1 MGKKGNFLKK
11 AASLVAG
18 AAVFGMV
25 AGATFNLV
33 ADVDSSDNKREM
45 EISEIFDDS
54 VAVFSNKQNK
64 EEIENT
70 DKNPDDDIP
79 TTSLVSNKVAAGM
92 DVSEIAKAVMPSVVS
107 INVTVMTQYDSF
119 FYGNYEYETPGS
131 GSGIIIGKNDS
142 ELLIVTNNHVVND
155 AKTVSVCF
163 IDDNSYDAV
172 VKGTDSANDLAIIVV
187 KLEDI
192 SEDTMSKIEIAKLGD
207 SDAVLVGEQVVAIGN
222 ALGYGQSVTT
232 GIVSAKDRV
241 VDTNVT
247 PLIQTDAA
255 INPGNSGGALLN
267 MKGEVIGI
275 NSSKYM
281 STEVEGMGYAIP
293 ISKVDSIID
302 NLMNRRTR
310 EKVEDEA
317 KRGYLGIQYNE
328 VSDEAIT
335 LYNIPAGVLVTKVTA
350 GSPADRAGIK
360 ENSIITEFDGQSITD
375 PNTLVDLLQ
384 YYRAGEKVEVKIQVP
399 GVSGYT
405 EKTVTVKLGSRSE
418 ISEQ

>member
-1 MGKKGNFLKK
+1 MGKKGSFMKK
-11 AASLVAG
+11 TASLIAG

-33 ADVDSSDNKREM
+33 ADVDGSDGGSKMEM
-45 EISEIFDDS
+45 SELFDDS
-54 VAVFSNKQNK
+54 ASAFLQKENKE
-64 EEIENT
+64 EEIENA
-70 DKNPDDDIP
+70 DKKSDDNIP
-79 TTSLVSNKVAAGM
+79 TTSLVSSKATSGM
-92 DVSEIAKAVMPSVVS
+92 DVSEIAKSVMPSVVS
-107 INVTVMTQYDSF
+107 INVTVMAKYDTF

-142 ELLIVTNNHVVND
+142 ELLIVTNNHVVDD

-163 IDDNSYDAV
+163 IDEKSYDAV
-172 VKGTDSANDLAIIVV
+172 VKGTDSDNDLAIIVV

-192 SEDTMSKIEIAKLGD
+192 SEETMSKIEIAKLGD

-241 VDTNVT
+241 VDTNTT

-267 MKGEVIGI
+267 MQGEVIGI

-293 ISKVDSIID
+293 VSKVDSIIS

-310 EKVEDEA
+310 EKVEDEN
-317 KRGYLGIQYNE
+317 KRGYLGIE
-328 VSDEAIT
+328 CDTVSEEANM
-335 LYNIPAGVLVTKVTA
+335 LYEIPAGVLVTKVND
-350 GSPADRAGIK
+350 GSAADRAGIK
-360 ENSIITEFDGQSITD
+360 ANDIITEFDGQTLTD
-375 PNTLVDLLQ
+375 ASALVDLLQ
-384 YYRAGEKVEVKIQVP
+384 YYRAGEKIEVKIQVK
-399 GVSGYT
+399 GIGGYQ
-405 EKTVTVKLGSRSE
+405 EKTVTVKLGSRLE
-418 ISEQ
+418 ITE